1 MSSFKY
7 EISGYLDE
15 EIIDG
20 ITCPISCEIMTHP
33 VITPYGHTFDHY
45 SIIKWLKTNNTCP
58 FSRKPLHIKDLL
70 RDSSIKKK
78 LNFYLFV
85 DKIKR
90 IYISGKKNI
99 DIPTNPDFSFI
110 DDHTRRMV
118 EKAYYTVSRLDEWDY
133 LQNYNENENGAFL
146 SSKDEIII
154 NILTEIENDYMGHYG
169 CSLGVT
175 IKVIEKIA
183 KHGYEKFK
191 KDSYSNKPHPYP
203 YSEMGER

>member
-15 EIIDG
+15 GFIHE

-33 VITPYGHTFDHY
+33 VITPYGHTFDFY
-45 SIIKWLKTNNTCP
+45 SITKWLETHNTCP

-70 RDSSIKKK
+70 RDSNIRKK
-78 LNFYLFV
+78 LEFYLFV

-90 IYISGKKNI
+90 INISGEEEI
-99 DIPTNPDFSFI
+99 DIPMNPDFSFL
-110 DDHTRRMV
+110 DDHTRNMI
-118 EKAYYTVSRLDEWDY
+118 EKAYFTVSKLDEWEY
-133 LQNYNENENGAFL
+133 IRNYNANEYGGFL

-154 NILTEIENDYMGHYG
+154 NILTEIENDYMGHSG
-169 CSLGVT
+169 CSLGIT
-175 IKVIEKIA
+175 IRMIEKIA

-191 KDSYSNKPHPYP
+191 SDCSPN
-203 YSEMGER
+203 